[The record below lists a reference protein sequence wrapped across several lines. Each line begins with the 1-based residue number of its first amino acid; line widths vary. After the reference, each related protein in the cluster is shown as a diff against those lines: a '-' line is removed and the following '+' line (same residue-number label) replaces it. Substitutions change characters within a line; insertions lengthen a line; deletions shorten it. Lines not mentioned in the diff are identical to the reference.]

1 MLPTNRGQVN
11 ERSVQTART
20 LAQLLGLAP
29 LLLAI
34 ALAREGLLRPALVAR
49 LQVEGVLLDV
59 LDDVFL
65 LHLPF
70 ETAERAFNGLAFLNL
85 YFCQGNTPPSSSRYV
100 HGGQ

>member
-1 MLPTNRGQVN
+1 MKRAGQSPPSFN
-11 ERSVQTART
+11 LST
-20 LAQLLGLAP
+20 LRLFRIAP
-29 LLLAI
+29 LLLPG
-34 ALAREGLLRPALVAR
+34 ALPRERLLRSTLVAR
-49 LQVEGVLLDV
+49 LQIEGVFLDV

-85 YFCQGNTPPSSSRYV
+85 YFRQGNTPPSSSRYV